1 MLDWP
6 KCFLEPFYRKEER
19 KKGRTKWTCRS
30 ACSFLAAD
38 KKENTHPV
46 RDFACEISSFLR
58 HFDNVV
64 KEYTYLFGNV
74 LISVACA
81 ELYPDK
87 FELNATVVL
96 SLALL
101 FVGIYVYEEKRV
113 KNEGPREG
121 SVKIM

>member
-1 MLDWP
+1 MLHRP
-6 KCFLEPFYRKEER
+6 RKAA
-19 KKGRTKWTCRS
+19 GYAVPTATAPLCGLLHCM
-30 ACSFLAAD
+30 ACVARL
-38 KKENTHPV
+38 KKENTLPV
-46 RDFACEISSFLR
+46 RDFVCEISSFLR